1 MLYIEAPNSTFGAK
15 NILFLAGGISD
26 CPDWQIEIRKRLEV
40 VDDLTV
46 LNPRRVDFPMHDPS
60 AAQTQIVWE
69 YLNLTKADAILFWF
83 PKETLCPITLYELG
97 FQMGRRYAGLPE
109 GRDKLP
115 TLFIGAHPEY
125 QRRQDVVIQSKLVGH
140 TGKIYDSLES
150 LGSAV
155 LEHFNY

>member
-15 NILFLAGGISD
+15 HTLFLAGGITG
-26 CPDWQIEIRKRLEV
+26 CPDWQTDICQRLKV

-46 LNPRRVDFPMHDPS
+46 LNPRRANFPIDDPS
-60 AAQTQIVWE
+60 AAQTQIMWE

-83 PKETLCPITLYELG
+83 PKETLCPIVLYELG
-97 FQMGRRYAGLPE
+97 FQMGRRYAWLPQQ
-109 GRDKLP
+109 RDKLP